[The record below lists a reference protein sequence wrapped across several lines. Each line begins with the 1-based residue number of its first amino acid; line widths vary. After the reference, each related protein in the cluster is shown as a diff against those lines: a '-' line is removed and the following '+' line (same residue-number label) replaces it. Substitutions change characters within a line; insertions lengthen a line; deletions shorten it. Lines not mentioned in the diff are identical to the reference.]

1 MTAIRTEQYKAAAHQ
16 GIADKHLQK
25 ALSGFQHRIAPAT
38 AQRYLSHGE
47 GPQIRQMGHAIRMH
61 AVEHLD
67 RLLAELADKI
77 DARGGQVFFAE
88 DADAAVAYA
97 LEVARQN
104 KVQRVVKGK
113 SMVTEE
119 IGLNRAMEDAG
130 IEVVE
135 TDLGEYIIQL
145 AGEHPSHIIA
155 PAIHKTREDVGRL
168 FKEKLGI
175 PYTDDPP
182 TLTWAARKALREKF
196 LSADMGVSGCNLACA
211 QSGHI
216 TTLSNEGNIR
226 MSTTLPRVH
235 IAFMGMERVV
245 DKLRDH
251 AVLFRLLSN
260 AAAAQ
265 KMAGYISYIGGPRQS
280 YQEDGPRAFHL
291 VIIDNGRSRILA
303 DPEFREILCCIR
315 CAACL
320 NVCPVYGKIG
330 GHAYGFTYTGPVG
343 AVVTPLLVGLDRA
356 RHLFFGET
364 LCGAC
369 KQACPVDIDLPR
381 MLLALRRR
389 WAEGRKTDGFAG
401 SGSAIEHLAFAAWA
415 EMVRRP
421 SLYRSARQMAALS
434 QVVLPHSEGCL
445 TRLPFPFDGWTRG
458 RDLAPLSRRGFVDRW
473 QERVK
478 KRKGGS

>member
-1 MTAIRTEQYKAAAHQ
+1 MTEIHTENYKIAA
-16 GIADKHLQK
+16 GEGLADDHLQK
-25 ALSGFQHRIAPAT
+25 ALSGFQHRVMVPT
-38 AQRYLSHGE
+38 AQRYLSHAE
-47 GPQIRQMGHAIRMH
+47 GPQIRQMGHAIRLH

-67 RLLAELADKI
+67 QLLAELTDKI
-77 DARGGQVFFAE
+77 DARGGQVYFAE
-88 DADAAVAYA
+88 DAEAATAYA
-97 LEVARQN
+97 LDVARQH
-104 KVQRVVKGK
+104 KVKLVVKGK

-119 IGLNRAMEDAG
+119 IGFNQAMEADG

-135 TDLGEYIIQL
+135 SDLGEYIIQL

-168 FKEKLGI
+168 FQEKLGI

-182 TLTWAARKALREKF
+182 SLTRAARNALRQKF
-196 LSADMGVSGCNLACA
+196 LAADMGATGCNLACA
-211 QSGHI
+211 ESGHI
-216 TTLSNEGNIR
+216 TTVSNEGNIR
-226 MSTTLPRVH
+226 MSTTMPRVH

-245 DKLRDH
+245 AKLRDH
-251 AVLFRLLSN
+251 AILFRLLAN
-260 AAAAQ
+260 GAAAQ
-265 KMAGYISYIGGPRQS
+265 KMAGYVSYVGGPRQS
-280 YQEDGPRAFHL
+280 YQEDGPEAFHL

-356 RHLFFGET
+356 KHLFFGET

-369 KQACPVDIDLPR
+369 KNACPVDIDLPR

-389 WAEGRKTDGFAG
+389 WAEGSKTDLFQG
-401 SGSAIEHLAFAAWA
+401 SGSAAERMAFNAWA
-415 EMVRRP
+415 EMARRP
-421 SLYRSARQMAALS
+421 SLYNKARQAALFG
-434 QVVLPHSEGCL
+434 QKILPQQEGRL
-445 TRLPFPFDGWTRG
+445 TRLPFPINGWTSG
-458 RDLAPLSRRGFVDRW
+458 RDLAPLAKQGFVQGW
-473 QERVK
+473 QR
-478 KRKGGS
+478 RKAIDKGQP